1 MKRLFML
8 RHGKGGAVVT
18 GADGKPLYFS
28 NKQEAK
34 KARAENQ
41 VVSLG
46 PDHNRF
52 KGVM

>member
-8 RHGKGGAVVT
+8 RNGRGGSIVR
-18 GADGKPLYFS
+18 GDDGQPMYFS
-28 NKQEAK
+28 DKPSAK
-34 KARAENQ
+34 KVRKETQ